1 MKVIVHRHKLTRIL
15 THKTFLLPSVSCLV
29 IKKKLTNV
37 LKDRVSEL
45 DSDMVQMLELSKWK
59 FKTTINM
66 LLEGLEI
73 YLSGRAL
80 V

>member
-1 MKVIVHRHKLTRIL
+1 
-15 THKTFLLPSVSCLV
+15 
-29 IKKKLTNV
+29 V